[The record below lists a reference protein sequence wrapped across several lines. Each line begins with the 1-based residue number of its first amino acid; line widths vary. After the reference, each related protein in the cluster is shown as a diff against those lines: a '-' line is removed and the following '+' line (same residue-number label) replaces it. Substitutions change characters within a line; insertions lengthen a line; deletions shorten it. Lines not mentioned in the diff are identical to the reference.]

1 MGRSRDAARKAQR
14 AAGGEM
20 GKGGR
25 SARGGAG
32 RDSSGGFEGRC
43 SPAPAPSSPLL
54 QNRRS
59 RGAWTKPGCSGTMTL
74 ACFVVALV
82 LGALPEVIGFDLV
95 VTYPLHHR
103 YRHSP
108 PASPRHSHY
117 LPTQQRPQRTPPPPP
132 VPRVPRPPPAMHAQ
146 RLHALHAGRTP
157 GPHHQ
162 DCPAGEPW
170 VNVTDF
176 GAPCLRWAEVPPFL
190 ERSPPASWAQLRGQR
205 HNFCRSPDGA
215 GRPWCFYGHA
225 HGKVDWGYCD
235 CRHGSVRLRGGKHEF
250 EGTVEIYAN
259 GTWGTVCGS
268 HWDDSDASVICH
280 QLQLGRKGVAKQT
293 PFSGLGLIP
302 IYWSNV
308 RCRGDEENI
317 LLCEKDIWQ
326 GGACP
331 QKMAA
336 AVTCSFSQGPTFPA
350 IRLVGGS
357 SAREGRVEVYH
368 AGHWGTVCDDQ
379 WDEADAEV
387 ICRQL
392 GLSGIAKA
400 WNQAY
405 FGEGSGPIMLDEVR
419 CTGNEL
425 SIEQCPKSSWGEHNC
440 DHKED
445 AGVSCT
451 PLTDGVIRLGG
462 GKGSHEGRLEVYH
475 RGRWGTVCDDGWTEL
490 NTYVVCRQLGFKY
503 GKQASANHFEES
515 TGPIWLDD
523 VSCSGKESSL
533 VQCSRRQWGRHDCSH
548 REDVGITCYPGGNGY
563 RLSLGF
569 PIRLMD
575 GENKKEGR
583 VELFINGQ
591 WGTICDDGWTDKD
604 ATVICRQ
611 LGYKGPAKA
620 RTMAY
625 FGEGNGPIHVDNVK
639 CTGNERS
646 LADCI
651 KQDIG
656 RHNCRHSEDAGV
668 ICDYFSKKAT
678 GNNNKESLSSVCG
691 LRLLHHRQ
699 KRIIGGKNSLRYGN
713 STRNYAVRVGDYH
726 TLVPEEF
733 EEEIGVQQIVIHRGY
748 RPDSSD
754 YDIALVR
761 LEGPEEQCVRF
772 SSHVLPACLPLR
784 RERPQK
790 TASNCYIT
798 GWGDT
803 GKAYSRTL
811 QQAAIPLLP
820 KRFCEER
827 YKGRFTGRML
837 CAGNLQEHKRVD
849 SCQGDSGGPLM
860 CVRSGESWVV
870 YGVTSWG
877 YGCGA
882 KDSPGVYTKVS
893 AFVPW
898 IKSVT
903 KL

>member
-1 MGRSRDAARKAQR
+1 
-14 AAGGEM
+14 
-20 GKGGR
+20 
-25 SARGGAG
+25 
-32 RDSSGGFEGRC
+32 
-43 SPAPAPSSPLL
+43 
-54 QNRRS
+54 
-59 RGAWTKPGCSGTMTL
+59 MTL
-74 ACFVVALV
+74 ARFVVALV

-95 VTYPLHHR
+95 SYPVHHR

-108 PASPRHSHY
+108 PRGPRHPYY
-117 LPTQQRPQRTPPPPP
+117 LPTQQRQQRTPPPPP
-132 VPRVPRPPPAMHAQ
+132 LPRVPRPPPALHAQ

-157 GPHHQ
+157 GPHHP

-235 CRHGSVRLRGGKHEF
+235 CRHGP
-250 EGTVEIYAN
+250 A
-259 GTWGTVCGS
+259 
-268 HWDDSDASVICH
+268 
-280 QLQLGRKGVAKQT
+280 
-293 PFSGLGLIP
+293 
-302 IYWSNV
+302 
-308 RCRGDEENI
+308 
-317 LLCEKDIWQ
+317 
-326 GGACP
+326 
-331 QKMAA
+331 
-336 AVTCSFSQGPTFPA
+336 FPV

-357 SAREGRVEVYH
+357 SAREGRVELYH
-368 AGHWGTVCDDQ
+368 AGQWGTVCDDQ

-387 ICRQL
+387 VCRQL

-405 FGEGSGPIMLDEVR
+405 FGEGSGPILLDEVR

-462 GKGSHEGRLEVYH
+462 GRGSYEGRLEVYY
-475 RGRWGTVCDDGWTEL
+475 RGQWGTVCDDGWTEL

-503 GKQASANHFEES
+503 GKQAAANHFEES

-523 VSCSGKESSL
+523 VSCSGKESSF
-533 VQCSRRQWGRHDCSH
+533 VQCSWRQWGRHDCSH
-548 REDVGITCYPGGNGY
+548 REDVGITCYPGGNGH

-583 VELFINGQ
+583 VEVFINGQ

-611 LGYKGPAKA
+611 LGYKGPARA

-625 FGEGNGPIHVDNVK
+625 FGEGKGPIHVDNVK

-668 ICDYFSKKAT
+668 ICDYFSKKAA
-678 GNNNKESLSSVCG
+678 GDSNRESLSAVCG
-691 LRLLHHRQ
+691 VRLLHRRQ
-699 KRIIGGKNSLRYGN
+699 KRIIGGKNSLRGGWPWQVSLRLKSSHGDGRLLCGATLLSSCWVLTAAHCFKRYGN
-713 STRNYAVRVGDYH
+713 STRSYAVRVGDYH

-803 GKAYSRTL
+803 GRAYSRTL

-827 YKGRFTGRML
+827 YKGRFTRRML
-837 CAGNLQEHKRVD
+837 CAGNLHEHKRVD

-860 CVRSGESWVV
+860 CVRSGDSWVV